1 MPTRPRPPYVID
13 AVEEFLRTKAAREP
27 KTIAAY
33 HTLLLGTERG
43 TKPSLGTA
51 FAPYFQNRRMD
62 TVVHDEVAAWF
73 AQRSRGAAQDTKH
86 RFSKNARAYLR
97 WARQRGYTV
106 EDLASAIETIRS
118 GGPRSDWLPWDDVHN
133 LLARIA
139 EPRLEMAA
147 AWLFFTGARVG
158 EAVAARQRDVRR
170 HGDQGMYIWSIPE
183 TKTDE
188 PRQVWLPDILADY
201 VEKSR
206 AQNKPKPEWPVLWD
220 CSGRGFARAEHPASP
235 ITAKTINAALE
246 RAREAAGI
254 HIPVTA
260 HVARHTYCTLWIAEH
275 GDSEHS
281 MTKLSRQV
289 GTSVAK
295 LRSTYVH
302 MQYTDDDWASL
313 RAFGQ
318 RSA

>member
-1 MPTRPRPPYVID
+1 M
-13 AVEEFLRTKAAREP
+13 RTKAPREP
-27 KTIAAY
+27 KTVAAY
-33 HTLLLGTERG
+33 HALLRGSERG
-43 TKPSLGTA
+43 TKPALGTA

-62 TVVHDEVAAWF
+62 TLRPDEVAEWF
-73 AQRSRGAAQDTKH
+73 AQRARGAAQDTKH
-86 RFSKNARAYLR
+86 RFSKNARGFLR
-97 WARQRGYTV
+97 WSRERGYTDS
-106 EDLASAIETIRS
+106 DLLAAIEPIRS
-118 GGPRSDWLPWDDVHN
+118 GGPRTDWLSWDDVHK
-133 LLARIA
+133 LLAHVH
-139 EPRLEMAA
+139 EPRFEMAA

-158 EAVAARQRDVRR
+158 EAIAARQRDVRR
-170 HGDQGMYIWSIPE
+170 HGDQGMFIWSIPE

-206 AQNKPKPEWPVLWD
+206 AQNKPKPDWPVVWD
-220 CSGRGFARAEHPASP
+220 SSGRGFGREEHPASP

-246 RAREAAGI
+246 RARDAAGI
-254 HIPVTA
+254 PIPVTA
-260 HVARHTYCTLWIAEH
+260 HVARHTYCTLWIAER

-302 MQYTDDDWASL
+302 VQYTDDDWASL

-318 RSA
+318 RRA